1 MSRSGAVNVFVV
13 CVEAERPNG
22 TDRYCDSVYFDE
34 AKAREQAK
42 KIMSQ
47 SRRVRVERVPL
58 MDADKLEV
66 ARKSIAS
73 KQPADCEA
81 RG

>member
-22 TDRYCDSVYFDE
+22 TDRYCDSVHFDKE
-34 AKAREQAK
+34 KADEQAK
-42 KIMSQ
+42 KITNQ
-47 SRRVRVERVPL
+47 SFRAWVARVPL
-58 MDADKLEV
+58 MDTSKLEA
-66 ARKSIAS
+66 ARESIAS
-73 KQPADCEA
+73 KQLADCEA